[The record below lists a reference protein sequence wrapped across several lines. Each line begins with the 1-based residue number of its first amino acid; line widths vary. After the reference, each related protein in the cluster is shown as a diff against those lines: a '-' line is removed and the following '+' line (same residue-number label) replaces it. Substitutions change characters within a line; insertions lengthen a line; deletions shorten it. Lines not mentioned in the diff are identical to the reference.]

1 MSIAIARHRFTWDE
15 YHKMAETGILAP
27 TQRVEL
33 IEGEI
38 VDMTPIGRRHVA
50 CVARL
55 THIFVRG
62 VGDRAVV
69 LVQSPLRLAEH
80 SEPQPDLVV
89 LHPRADFYAER
100 DAGPRDVL
108 LVIEVADTS
117 EHYDRHVKVP
127 LYAQHGIPEVWLV
140 DLTAGSVTAYR
151 QPGAEGYEQTIVARG
166 HDELRPLAFPD
177 FVVTAASILP

>member
-38 VDMTPIGRRHVA
+38 VDMTPIGHRHVA

-55 THIFVRG
+55 NHAFVRG

-69 LVQSPLRLAEH
+69 FVQSPIRLADH
-80 SEPQPDLVV
+80 SEPEPEPDVAR
-89 LHPRADFYAER
+89 PRADCYAR
-100 DAGPRDVL
+100 RAAGPRDVL

-127 LYAQHGIPEVWLV
+127 LYARHGIPEVWLA
-140 DLTAGSVTAYR
+140 DLTAGSITAYR
-151 QPGAEGYEQTIVARG
+151 QPGAEGY
-166 HDELRPLAFPD
+166 
-177 FVVTAASILP
+177 